1 MSFLLNRLLEENYWV
16 VWWIYILTF
25 QEIDKWFFREEML
38 ECSRSS
44 HPRQHLYFLSFLLQ
58 LFKRVNSGISLCWVA
73 FSRGLL
79 MLSIFSSACQL
90 LIDCLCTNIYL
101 NLLLIFI
108 WIIYLF
114 DIKSSLYI
122 LDSSSLWDT
131 WFAKFFSSS
140 VTSLF
145 ISVKTFFWSS
155 GITWWWSPTC
165 HVFVF
170 MGGTFDII
178 SKNILPTPIHKD
190 LFLLCFF
197 QMFIVSALNISVCY
211 PYWSNF
217 CVLWGKSL
225 NSCFCMYF

>member
-44 HPRQHLYFLSFLLQ
+44 HPRQHLYFLSFWLQ
-58 LFKRVNSGISLCWVA
+58 LFKRVIYSGISLCWVA
-73 FSRGLL
+73 FSRGSL

-90 LIDCLCTNIYL
+90 LIDCLCTNVYL

-114 DIKSSLYI
+114 DIKSSLYM
-122 LDSSSLWDT
+122 LDSSSLWNT

-145 ISVKTFFWSS
+145 ISIKTFFFEAQSLH
-155 GITWWWSPTC
+155 GDE
-165 HVFVF
+165 VQ
-170 MGGTFDII
+170 
-178 SKNILPTPIHKD
+178 LPMF
-190 LFLLCFF
+190 LFLWVVPLVSYQRTFCQPQFTKIFSSCVFF
-197 QMFIVSALNISVCY
+197 RYL
-211 PYWSNF
+211 
-217 CVLWGKSL
+217 
-225 NSCFCMYF
+225 